1 MTTNHDGRRREPAL
15 PPELEI
21 VARRLERSVVPPVPD
36 DLRGRVLGAVVDALG
51 TDELIDAD
59 LLPAPHREPWPLA
72 LALLASL
79 ALSLALAPWMASP
92 VAGGAA
98 AAPRA
103 RFADRLAAAGIAVPA
118 SVAADGIAT
127 TARSAADG
135 DSVIPTSADGA
146 PPASIAALRL
156 LPPEHWL
163 KGTL

>member
-1 MTTNHDGRRREPAL
+1 MTTDHHERRREPAL
-15 PPELEI
+15 PPALEI
-21 VARRLERSVVPPVPD
+21 VARRLERGSVPPAPD
-36 DLRGRVLGAVVDALG
+36 HLRGRVLGAVVDALG
-51 TDELIDAD
+51 TDEFAAAD

-92 VAGGAA
+92 VAGDAT

-103 RFADRLAAAGIAVPA
+103 RFSDRLAAAGIPLPA
-118 SVAADGIAT
+118 AEATDGIAT
-127 TARSAADG
+127 TARAAADG